1 MIEQFGN
8 GLLLGIIISVASVA
22 LSLLYGVTRIV
33 NFAHGEIIALGAI
46 MTLFFSNPIDSRVL
60 FLDRYSPLGMNFTFS
75 IIISII
81 ICGIFGGL
89 LEIFLFK
96 PLRKSEVG
104 NIAVLVVTIGLS
116 IFFRHIY
123 LLFATG
129 KVQNFP
135 LDLERRQT
143 YLFFDMTPR
152 NFQVLIAGLAVMIF
166 IGLFLSYTKI
176 GKAMRAVRDSNELAN
191 ISGINSD
198 NIILFTWVSSS
209 MLAGL
214 AGIFQAIIN
223 DVRYNMGFLIL
234 LLIFAGTV
242 LGGIGTSFGAMVG
255 GFIIILKVSIK
266 FLITLALTA
275 GSIYLVFVLNEEGPF
290 RILFNLLTFAGIYG
304 LAAIG
309 LNVHFGLT
317 GLLNFGH
324 ASFMGVGAYVTLLLI
339 PHAAGREGEITDT
352 GLAFFPALIIG
363 IIAAALFGLLLG
375 LPAIRLRGDYL
386 AIVTIA
392 AAEIFRLLVRDLE
405 SITGGVYG
413 IINFS
418 DSLQMY
424 RPNFVENFAENF
436 ELNSSQLWV
445 GLLSWISIFFV
456 LLLLKRLTNSPWG
469 RALRAV
475 REDEDAVRA
484 LGKNAVWLKLQSFML
499 GAGIAGLAGVLL
511 AFNYG
516 SLQTTTFVPLLT
528 FYVWAIMILGGVGS
542 LTGPIFGSII
552 FWVIISETDR
562 LALLIFE
569 NANGQQL
576 AGVRFVLVGLLIM
589 FLMIFRPSGLLG
601 KKEELL
607 LDVKSS

>member
-33 NFAHGEIIALGAI
+33 NFSHGEIIALGAI

-60 FLDRYSPLGMNFTFS
+60 FLDRYSPLGMNFTSS

-135 LDLERRQT
+135 LELERRQT

-152 NFQVLIAGLAVMIF
+152 NFQVLIAGLSVMIF

-255 GFIIILKVSIK
+255 G
-266 FLITLALTA
+266 
-275 GSIYLVFVLNEEGPF
+275 
-290 RILFNLLTFAGIYG
+290 
-304 LAAIG
+304 
-309 LNVHFGLT
+309 
-317 GLLNFGH
+317 
-324 ASFMGVGAYVTLLLI
+324 LLI
-339 PHAAGREGEITDT
+339 GIFVQVSVALPFMEGHTE
-352 GLAFFPALIIG
+352 A
-363 IIAAALFGLLLG
+363 
-375 LPAIRLRGDYL
+375 
-386 AIVTIA
+386 
-392 AAEIFRLLVRDLE
+392 
-405 SITGGVYG
+405 
-413 IINFS
+413 
-418 DSLQMY
+418 
-424 RPNFVENFAENF
+424 
-436 ELNSSQLWV
+436 
-445 GLLSWISIFFV
+445 
-456 LLLLKRLTNSPWG
+456 
-469 RALRAV
+469 
-475 REDEDAVRA
+475 
-484 LGKNAVWLKLQSFML
+484 KNAVAL
-499 GAGIAGLAGVLL
+499 
-511 AFNYG
+511 
-516 SLQTTTFVPLLT
+516 
-528 FYVWAIMILGGVGS
+528 AIMILILLFRPQG
-542 LTGPIFGSII
+542 IFGQKER
-552 FWVIISETDR
+552 IS
-562 LALLIFE
+562 
-569 NANGQQL
+569 
-576 AGVRFVLVGLLIM
+576 
-589 FLMIFRPSGLLG
+589 
-601 KKEELL
+601 
-607 LDVKSS
+607 

>member
-8 GLLLGIIISVASVA
+8 GLLLGIILSVASVA

-255 GFIIILKVSIK
+255 G
-266 FLITLALTA
+266 
-275 GSIYLVFVLNEEGPF
+275 
-290 RILFNLLTFAGIYG
+290 
-304 LAAIG
+304 
-309 LNVHFGLT
+309 
-317 GLLNFGH
+317 
-324 ASFMGVGAYVTLLLI
+324 LLI
-339 PHAAGREGEITDT
+339 GIFVQVSVALPFMEGHTE
-352 GLAFFPALIIG
+352 A
-363 IIAAALFGLLLG
+363 
-375 LPAIRLRGDYL
+375 
-386 AIVTIA
+386 
-392 AAEIFRLLVRDLE
+392 
-405 SITGGVYG
+405 
-413 IINFS
+413 
-418 DSLQMY
+418 
-424 RPNFVENFAENF
+424 
-436 ELNSSQLWV
+436 
-445 GLLSWISIFFV
+445 
-456 LLLLKRLTNSPWG
+456 
-469 RALRAV
+469 
-475 REDEDAVRA
+475 
-484 LGKNAVWLKLQSFML
+484 KNAVAL
-499 GAGIAGLAGVLL
+499 
-511 AFNYG
+511 
-516 SLQTTTFVPLLT
+516 
-528 FYVWAIMILGGVGS
+528 AIMILILLFRPQG
-542 LTGPIFGSII
+542 IFGQKER
-552 FWVIISETDR
+552 IS
-562 LALLIFE
+562 
-569 NANGQQL
+569 
-576 AGVRFVLVGLLIM
+576 
-589 FLMIFRPSGLLG
+589 
-601 KKEELL
+601 
-607 LDVKSS
+607 

>member
-214 AGIFQAIIN
+214 AVIFQAIIN

-255 GFIIILKVSIK
+255 G
-266 FLITLALTA
+266 
-275 GSIYLVFVLNEEGPF
+275 
-290 RILFNLLTFAGIYG
+290 
-304 LAAIG
+304 
-309 LNVHFGLT
+309 
-317 GLLNFGH
+317 
-324 ASFMGVGAYVTLLLI
+324 LLI
-339 PHAAGREGEITDT
+339 GIFVQVSVALPFMEGHTE
-352 GLAFFPALIIG
+352 A
-363 IIAAALFGLLLG
+363 
-375 LPAIRLRGDYL
+375 
-386 AIVTIA
+386 
-392 AAEIFRLLVRDLE
+392 
-405 SITGGVYG
+405 
-413 IINFS
+413 
-418 DSLQMY
+418 
-424 RPNFVENFAENF
+424 
-436 ELNSSQLWV
+436 
-445 GLLSWISIFFV
+445 
-456 LLLLKRLTNSPWG
+456 
-469 RALRAV
+469 
-475 REDEDAVRA
+475 
-484 LGKNAVWLKLQSFML
+484 KNAVAL
-499 GAGIAGLAGVLL
+499 
-511 AFNYG
+511 
-516 SLQTTTFVPLLT
+516 
-528 FYVWAIMILGGVGS
+528 AIMILILLFRPQG
-542 LTGPIFGSII
+542 IFGQKER
-552 FWVIISETDR
+552 IS
-562 LALLIFE
+562 
-569 NANGQQL
+569 
-576 AGVRFVLVGLLIM
+576 
-589 FLMIFRPSGLLG
+589 
-601 KKEELL
+601 
-607 LDVKSS
+607 

>member
-135 LDLERRQT
+135 LELERRQT

-152 NFQVLIAGLAVMIF
+152 NFQVLIAGLSVMIF

-198 NIILFTWVSSS
+198 NIFLFTWVSSS

-255 GFIIILKVSIK
+255 G
-266 FLITLALTA
+266 
-275 GSIYLVFVLNEEGPF
+275 
-290 RILFNLLTFAGIYG
+290 
-304 LAAIG
+304 
-309 LNVHFGLT
+309 
-317 GLLNFGH
+317 
-324 ASFMGVGAYVTLLLI
+324 LLI
-339 PHAAGREGEITDT
+339 GIFVQVSVALPFMEGHTE
-352 GLAFFPALIIG
+352 A
-363 IIAAALFGLLLG
+363 
-375 LPAIRLRGDYL
+375 
-386 AIVTIA
+386 
-392 AAEIFRLLVRDLE
+392 
-405 SITGGVYG
+405 
-413 IINFS
+413 
-418 DSLQMY
+418 
-424 RPNFVENFAENF
+424 
-436 ELNSSQLWV
+436 
-445 GLLSWISIFFV
+445 
-456 LLLLKRLTNSPWG
+456 
-469 RALRAV
+469 
-475 REDEDAVRA
+475 
-484 LGKNAVWLKLQSFML
+484 KNAVAL
-499 GAGIAGLAGVLL
+499 
-511 AFNYG
+511 
-516 SLQTTTFVPLLT
+516 
-528 FYVWAIMILGGVGS
+528 AIMILILLFRPQG
-542 LTGPIFGSII
+542 IFGQKER
-552 FWVIISETDR
+552 IS
-562 LALLIFE
+562 
-569 NANGQQL
+569 
-576 AGVRFVLVGLLIM
+576 
-589 FLMIFRPSGLLG
+589 
-601 KKEELL
+601 
-607 LDVKSS
+607 

>member
-135 LDLERRQT
+135 LELERRQT

-255 GFIIILKVSIK
+255 G
-266 FLITLALTA
+266 
-275 GSIYLVFVLNEEGPF
+275 
-290 RILFNLLTFAGIYG
+290 
-304 LAAIG
+304 
-309 LNVHFGLT
+309 
-317 GLLNFGH
+317 
-324 ASFMGVGAYVTLLLI
+324 LLI
-339 PHAAGREGEITDT
+339 GIFVQVSVALPSMEGHTE
-352 GLAFFPALIIG
+352 A
-363 IIAAALFGLLLG
+363 
-375 LPAIRLRGDYL
+375 
-386 AIVTIA
+386 
-392 AAEIFRLLVRDLE
+392 
-405 SITGGVYG
+405 
-413 IINFS
+413 
-418 DSLQMY
+418 
-424 RPNFVENFAENF
+424 
-436 ELNSSQLWV
+436 
-445 GLLSWISIFFV
+445 
-456 LLLLKRLTNSPWG
+456 
-469 RALRAV
+469 
-475 REDEDAVRA
+475 
-484 LGKNAVWLKLQSFML
+484 KNAVAL
-499 GAGIAGLAGVLL
+499 
-511 AFNYG
+511 
-516 SLQTTTFVPLLT
+516 
-528 FYVWAIMILGGVGS
+528 AIMILILLFRPQG
-542 LTGPIFGSII
+542 IFGQKER
-552 FWVIISETDR
+552 IS
-562 LALLIFE
+562 
-569 NANGQQL
+569 
-576 AGVRFVLVGLLIM
+576 
-589 FLMIFRPSGLLG
+589 
-601 KKEELL
+601 
-607 LDVKSS
+607 

>member
-135 LDLERRQT
+135 LELERRQT

-152 NFQVLIAGLAVMIF
+152 NFQDLIAGLSVMIF

-255 GFIIILKVSIK
+255 G
-266 FLITLALTA
+266 
-275 GSIYLVFVLNEEGPF
+275 
-290 RILFNLLTFAGIYG
+290 
-304 LAAIG
+304 
-309 LNVHFGLT
+309 
-317 GLLNFGH
+317 
-324 ASFMGVGAYVTLLLI
+324 LLI
-339 PHAAGREGEITDT
+339 GIFVQVSVALPFMEGHTE
-352 GLAFFPALIIG
+352 A
-363 IIAAALFGLLLG
+363 
-375 LPAIRLRGDYL
+375 
-386 AIVTIA
+386 
-392 AAEIFRLLVRDLE
+392 
-405 SITGGVYG
+405 
-413 IINFS
+413 
-418 DSLQMY
+418 
-424 RPNFVENFAENF
+424 
-436 ELNSSQLWV
+436 
-445 GLLSWISIFFV
+445 
-456 LLLLKRLTNSPWG
+456 
-469 RALRAV
+469 
-475 REDEDAVRA
+475 
-484 LGKNAVWLKLQSFML
+484 KNAVAL
-499 GAGIAGLAGVLL
+499 
-511 AFNYG
+511 
-516 SLQTTTFVPLLT
+516 
-528 FYVWAIMILGGVGS
+528 AIMILILLFRPQG
-542 LTGPIFGSII
+542 IFGQKER
-552 FWVIISETDR
+552 IS
-562 LALLIFE
+562 
-569 NANGQQL
+569 
-576 AGVRFVLVGLLIM
+576 
-589 FLMIFRPSGLLG
+589 
-601 KKEELL
+601 
-607 LDVKSS
+607 

>member
-135 LDLERRQT
+135 LELERRQT

-152 NFQVLIAGLAVMIF
+152 NFQVLIAGLSVMIF

-255 GFIIILKVSIK
+255 GIL
-266 FLITLALTA
+266 
-275 GSIYLVFVLNEEGPF
+275 
-290 RILFNLLTFAGIYG
+290 
-304 LAAIG
+304 
-309 LNVHFGLT
+309 
-317 GLLNFGH
+317 
-324 ASFMGVGAYVTLLLI
+324 
-339 PHAAGREGEITDT
+339 
-352 GLAFFPALIIG
+352 IG
-363 IIAAALFGLLLG
+363 IFVQVSVALPFMEGHTE
-375 LPAIRLRGDYL
+375 A
-386 AIVTIA
+386 
-392 AAEIFRLLVRDLE
+392 
-405 SITGGVYG
+405 
-413 IINFS
+413 
-418 DSLQMY
+418 
-424 RPNFVENFAENF
+424 
-436 ELNSSQLWV
+436 
-445 GLLSWISIFFV
+445 
-456 LLLLKRLTNSPWG
+456 
-469 RALRAV
+469 
-475 REDEDAVRA
+475 
-484 LGKNAVWLKLQSFML
+484 KNAVAL
-499 GAGIAGLAGVLL
+499 
-511 AFNYG
+511 
-516 SLQTTTFVPLLT
+516 
-528 FYVWAIMILGGVGS
+528 AIMILILLFRPQG
-542 LTGPIFGSII
+542 IFGQKER
-552 FWVIISETDR
+552 IS
-562 LALLIFE
+562 
-569 NANGQQL
+569 
-576 AGVRFVLVGLLIM
+576 
-589 FLMIFRPSGLLG
+589 
-601 KKEELL
+601 
-607 LDVKSS
+607 